1 MYKNVEMEKM
11 EEIGTYLRLIPCMS
25 ANRFSKGKANV
36 TSTTLKLCQA

>member
-25 ANRFSKGKANV
+25 TNRFSKAKANV